1 MKTVTIDVQ
10 PLTNTLGD
18 FTQTWKSGKASAPRI
33 SFESPELLF
42 KTLSGKRW
50 ELLNVMTGAGAM
62 SIRETAR
69 RVERDVKA
77 VHGDVTA
84 LLNAGLLSKT
94 DDGMIVFPY
103 DAIHVDFMLKA
114 ACDLNFCGSE
124 NESPAMPGFFLR
136 SICDATPLAFG

>member
-1 MKTVTIDVQ
+1 MKTVTIDVR
-10 PLTNTLGD
+10 PLVDTLGD

-42 KTLSGKRW
+42 KVLSGKRW
-50 ELLNVMTGAGAM
+50 ELLNAMTGAGAM
-62 SIRETAR
+62 SIREAAR

-84 LLNAGLLSKT
+84 LLNAGILAKT

-114 ACDLNFCGSE
+114 A
-124 NESPAMPGFFLR
+124 
-136 SICDATPLAFG
+136 

>member
-1 MKTVTIDVQ
+1 MKTVTIDIR
-10 PLTNTLGD
+10 PLADALGD

-42 KTLSGKRW
+42 KVLSGKRW
-50 ELLNVMTGAGAM
+50 ELLNVMTGAGTM
-62 SIRETAR
+62 SIREAAR

-114 ACDLNFCGSE
+114 A
-124 NESPAMPGFFLR
+124 
-136 SICDATPLAFG
+136 

>member
-1 MKTVTIDVQ
+1 MKTVTIDVR
-10 PLTNTLGD
+10 PLTDTLGD
-18 FTQTWKSGKASAPRI
+18 FTQTWNSGKASAPHI

-42 KTLSGKRW
+42 KVLSGKRW
-50 ELLNVMTGAGAM
+50 ELLNAMTGAGAM
-62 SIRETAR
+62 SIREAAR
-69 RVERDVKA
+69 RMERDIKA

-114 ACDLNFCGSE
+114 A
-124 NESPAMPGFFLR
+124 
-136 SICDATPLAFG
+136 

>member
-1 MKTVTIDVQ
+1 MKTVTIDIR
-10 PLTNTLGD
+10 PLADTLGD
-18 FTQTWKSGKASAPRI
+18 FAHAWKGKKTSALRI

-42 KTLSGKRW
+42 KVLSGKRW

-62 SIRETAR
+62 SIREAAR

-103 DAIHVDFMLKA
+103 DAIHVDFMLKVA
-114 ACDLNFCGSE
+114 
-124 NESPAMPGFFLR
+124 
-136 SICDATPLAFG
+136 

>member
-1 MKTVTIDVQ
+1 MKTVTIDVR
-10 PLTNTLGD
+10 PLTDTLGD
-18 FTQTWKSGKASAPRI
+18 FTQAWKSGQNSAPRI

-42 KTLSGKRW
+42 KVLSGKRW
-50 ELLNVMTGAGAM
+50 ELLNAMTGAGPM

-84 LLNAGLLSKT
+84 LINAGILSKT
-94 DDGMIVFPY
+94 DAGMIVFPY

-114 ACDLNFCGSE
+114 A
-124 NESPAMPGFFLR
+124 
-136 SICDATPLAFG
+136 

>member
-1 MKTVTIDVQ
+1 MKTVTIDIR
-10 PLTNTLGD
+10 PLADTLGD
-18 FTQTWKSGKASAPRI
+18 FARAWKSGKASAPRI

-42 KTLSGKRW
+42 KVLSGKRL
-50 ELLNVMTGAGAM
+50 ELLNAMSGVGPM
-62 SIRETAR
+62 SIREAAR

-114 ACDLNFCGSE
+114 A
-124 NESPAMPGFFLR
+124 
-136 SICDATPLAFG
+136 

>member
-1 MKTVTIDVQ
+1 MKTVTIDVR
-10 PLTNTLGD
+10 PLSDTLGE
-18 FTQTWKSGKASAPRI
+18 FTQTWKSGKSAAPRV
-33 SFESPELLF
+33 SFETPELLF
-42 KTLSGKRW
+42 KVLSGKRW
-50 ELLNVMTGAGAM
+50 ELLKAMTGAGAM
-62 SIRETAR
+62 SIRESAR

-114 ACDLNFCGSE
+114 A
-124 NESPAMPGFFLR
+124 
-136 SICDATPLAFG
+136 